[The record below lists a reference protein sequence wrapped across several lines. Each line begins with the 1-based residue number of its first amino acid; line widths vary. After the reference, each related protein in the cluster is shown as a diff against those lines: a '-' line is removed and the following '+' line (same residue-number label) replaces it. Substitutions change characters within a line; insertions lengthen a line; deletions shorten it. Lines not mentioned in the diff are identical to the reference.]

1 MKIQLSP
8 EKFQEILSKGY
19 SLDHICVLKM
29 VEEGVDISKMMEDS
43 PKVAVLYQSLLR
55 KGLIFDDNKLSIPGR
70 ELLVFVDSKESK
82 RIKKPV
88 VESSEFSLWW
98 ECYPR
103 TDTFEYRGKKFIG
116 SRGLRVAKDDCRTK
130 FNKIMLE
137 GEYTKDQLIKALQL
151 DVYQKKEKSYQTAS
165 NKLSYMQNSLTYL
178 NQRSFEPFLELI
190 ETGVK
195 IEETPKLSKGAT
207 DV

>member
-29 VEEGVDISKMMEDS
+29 VEEGVDISKVMEDS

-70 ELLVFVDSKESK
+70 ELLVFVDSKEGK
-82 RIKKPV
+82 RLKKPV

-103 TDTFEYRGKKFIG
+103 TDTFEYRGKKFTG
-116 SRGLRVAKDDCRTK
+116 SRSLRVDKDNCRLK
-130 FNKIMLE
+130 FNKILLE
-137 GEYTKDQLIKALQL
+137 GEYNVEKLIAALKL
-151 DVYQKKEKSYQTAS
+151 EVDQKKERSFKEGS

-178 NQRSFEPFLELI
+178 NQRTYEGFIELVNS
-190 ETGVK
+190 GVK
-195 IEETPKLSKGAT
+195 IEENESIRGTT
-207 DV
+207 DI

>member
-1 MKIQLSP
+1 
-8 EKFQEILSKGY
+8 
-19 SLDHICVLKM
+19 M

-70 ELLVFVDSKESK
+70 ELLVFVDSKEGK
-82 RIKKPV
+82 RLKKPV

-103 TDTFEYRGKKFIG
+103 TDTFEYRGKKFTG
-116 SRGLRVAKDDCRTK
+116 SRSLRVDKDNCRLK
-130 FNKIMLE
+130 FNKILLE
-137 GEYTKDQLIKALQL
+137 GEYNVEKLIAALKL
-151 DVYQKKEKSYQTAS
+151 EVDQKKERSFKEGS

-178 NQRSFEPFLELI
+178 NQRTYEGFIELI
-190 ETGVK
+190 NSGAGVK
-195 IEETPKLSKGAT
+195 IQEEIIGEIEI
-207 DV
+207 

>member
-19 SLDHICVLKM
+19 TLDHICVLKM

-43 PKVAVLYQSLLR
+43 PKIAVLHASLLR

-70 ELLVFVDSKESK
+70 ELLVFVDSKEGK
-82 RIKKPV
+82 RLKKPV

-103 TDTFEYRGKKFIG
+103 TDTFEYRGKKFTG
-116 SRGLRVAKDDCRTK
+116 SRSLRVDKDNCRLK
-130 FNKIMLE
+130 FNKILLE
-137 GEYTKDQLIKALQL
+137 GEYNVEKLIAALKL
-151 DVYQKKEKSYQTAS
+151 EVDQKKERSFKEGS

-178 NQRSFEPFLELI
+178 NQRTYEGFIELLKS
-190 ETGVK
+190 GVK
-195 IEETPKLSKGAT
+195 VKQETIVGAT
-207 DV
+207 DI